1 MAPPRPGPAVAPAI
15 HQPTFTTTVEQLQE
29 GQYAQLEQLGVEIM
43 VSEIHHEG
51 HACLIVGYD
60 DQGQEL
66 STELSPG
73 AEVQARYADDDDLEE
88 AA

>member
-1 MAPPRPGPAVAPAI
+1 M
-15 HQPTFTTTVEQLQE
+15 
-29 GQYAQLEQLGVEIM
+29 EIM

-60 DQGQEL
+60 NQGQEL

-73 AEVQARYADDDDLEE
+73 AEVQARYADGDDLEE

>member
-1 MAPPRPGPAVAPAI
+1 MAPPRPGPAAAPAT

-29 GQYAQLEQLGVEIM
+29 GQYVQLEQLGVEIM

-60 DQGQEL
+60 DQGKEL